1 MKSSDTIYVA
11 GHRGLAGS
19 AIWRALE
26 KQGYT
31 NLVGFPSSEVDLT
44 DRASVFRTLSDVR
57 PDVVIDAAAKVGGI
71 HANNTYPA
79 DFLSQNLQIQTNLMD
94 AANEVG
100 VERLLFLG
108 SSCIYP
114 KFAEQPIREA
124 SLLTGALE
132 ETNDAY
138 AIAKIAGIMQVQASR
153 RQFGRRWISAMPTN
167 LYGPGDNF
175 HPENSHVL
183 AALLRR
189 FHEATQTGAREVVI
203 WGSGTPLREFL
214 FVDDLADAVI
224 FLLQN
229 YDDPE
234 TINIGSGQEVTISDL
249 ARMIADVVG
258 FDGDIAHDTSKPDG
272 TPRKVLDTSRLEK
285 LGWTAPTQLR
295 DGIEQTYAWY
305 VENTDAL
312 RAV

>member
-1 MKSSDTIYVA
+1 MKTSDTIYVA

-26 KQGYT
+26 KRGFT
-31 NLVGFPSSEVDLT
+31 NVVGLSSSELDLT
-44 DRASVFRTLSDVR
+44 DRPRVLDVLSSIK
-57 PDVVIDAAAKVGGI
+57 PDIVIDAAARVGGI

-79 DFLSQNLQIQTNLMD
+79 EFLSENLQIQTNVMD
-94 AANEVG
+94 ASHHAG
-100 VERLLFLG
+100 VDRLLFLG

-114 KFAEQPIREA
+114 KFAPQPIPES

-153 RQFGRRWISAMPTN
+153 RQYGHRWISAMPTN

-189 FHEATQTGAREVVI
+189 FHEAVEEKRESVTI
-203 WGSGTPLREFL
+203 WGTGTPLREFL
-214 FVDDLADAVI
+214 FVDDLADAVL
-224 FLLQN
+224 FLLEH
-229 YDDPE
+229 YDDPL
-234 TINIGSGQEVTISDL
+234 TINVGSGQEVSIKNL
-249 ARMIADVVG
+249 ALTIADVVG
-258 FDGDIAHDTSKPDG
+258 FEGEILHDLTKPDG
-272 TPRKVLDTSRLEK
+272 TPRKVLDTSRLSA
-285 LGWTAPTQLR
+285 LGWTATTTLSEGLR
-295 DGIEQTYAWY
+295 ETYDWY
-305 VENTDAL
+305 LAHLGSV
-312 RAV
+312 RSV